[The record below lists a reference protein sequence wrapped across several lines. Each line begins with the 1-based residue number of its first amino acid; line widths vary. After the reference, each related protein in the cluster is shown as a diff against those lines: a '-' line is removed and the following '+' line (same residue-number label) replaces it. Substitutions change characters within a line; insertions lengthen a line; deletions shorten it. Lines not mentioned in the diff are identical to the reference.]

1 MIGIRRGLAFDAA
14 VPIEMTPTATLGRDT
29 NLVGAVGIGA
39 GLGGPVALAATES
52 FPFIFVP

>member
-1 MIGIRRGLAFDAA
+1 MVRIHGRLAFDAA
-14 VPIEMTPTATLGRDT
+14 VPVEMTPTATLGRDT

-39 GLGGPVALAATES
+39 GLGGPVAFAATES